1 MNGWG
6 VVWLVCAFLV
16 GSIPFGVIVAR
27 VFYGSD
33 IRREGS
39 GNIGAA
45 NALRSY
51 GRVAGIGVLA
61 LDALKGFFATWITSP
76 FGGAGPEAVAGLCAM
91 LGHCYSP
98 WLNFKGGK
106 GVATWLGVLLAL
118 QPLAALSFAIVWLL
132 IVVPTRY
139 ASLGSLLATLISGAV
154 LWWLEGETLVLGLVV
169 VVATGLVFWKH
180 RENIARL
187 RAGTE
192 NKIAFRRSGEAVDA
206 RTLPESQ

>member
-6 VVWLVCAFLV
+6 AVWLVCAFFV
-16 GSIPFGVIVAR
+16 GSIPFGVIVAAI
-27 VFYGSD
+27 FYRSD

-51 GRVAGIGVLA
+51 GKTAGIAVLA
-61 LDALKGFFATWITSP
+61 LDALKGFFATWITAP
-76 FGGAGPEAVAGLCAM
+76 FGGAGPEAVAGLCAT

-98 WLNFKGGK
+98 WLGFKGGK

-118 QPLAALSFAIVWLL
+118 QPLAALSFAIAWLA
-132 IVVPTRY
+132 IVVPSRY
-139 ASLGSLLATLISGAV
+139 ASLGSLVATVVSGAV
-154 LWWLEGETLVLGLVV
+154 LWWLEGQALVIGLVV
-169 VVATGLVFWKH
+169 LAATALIFWKH

-187 RAGTE
+187 RAGRE
-192 NKIAFRRSGEAVDA
+192 NKIAFRRSDSVDA
-206 RTLPESQ
+206 RTLPG

>member
-1 MNGWG
+1 VNLWG
-6 VVWLVCAFLV
+6 VVWLLCAFLV
-16 GSIPFGVIVAR
+16 GSIPFGVLVAR
-27 VFYGSD
+27 VFYRSD

-51 GRVAGIGVLA
+51 GKTAGIAVLV
-61 LDALKGFFATWITSP
+61 LDALKGFFATWVTGP
-76 FGGAGPEAVAGLCAM
+76 FGGIGPEAVAGFCAM

-118 QPLAALSFAIVWLL
+118 QPLAALSFAVVWLAL
-132 IVVPTRY
+132 VIPTRY
-139 ASLGSLLATLISGAV
+139 ASLGSLVATVVSGAV
-154 LWWLEGETLVLGLVV
+154 LWWLEPGGSVIIGC
-169 VVATGLVFWKH
+169 VAVAATALIFWKH

-192 NKIAFRRSGEAVDA
+192 SKLVLRRSDPVEP
-206 RTLPESQ
+206 RTLPG

>member
-6 VVWLVCAFLV
+6 AVWLACAFFV
-16 GSIPFGVIVAR
+16 GSIPFGVIVAAI
-27 VFYGSD
+27 FYRSD

-51 GRVAGIGVLA
+51 GKTAGIAVLA
-61 LDALKGFFATWITSP
+61 LDALKGFFATWITAP
-76 FGGAGPEAVAGLCAM
+76 FGGAGPEAVAGLCAT

-98 WLNFKGGK
+98 WLGFKGGK

-118 QPLAALSFAIVWLL
+118 QPLAALSFAIAWLA
-132 IVVPTRY
+132 IVVPSRY
-139 ASLGSLLATLISGAV
+139 ASLGSLVATVVSGAV
-154 LWWLEGETLVLGLVV
+154 LWWLEGQALVIGLVV
-169 VVATGLVFWKH
+169 LAATALIFWKH

-187 RAGTE
+187 RAGRE
-192 NKIAFRRSGEAVDA
+192 NKIAFRRSDSVDA
-206 RTLPESQ
+206 RTLPG

>member
-1 MNGWG
+1 
-6 VVWLVCAFLV
+6 LV
-16 GSIPFGVIVAR
+16 
-27 VFYGSD
+27 
-33 IRREGS
+33 
-39 GNIGAA
+39 
-45 NALRSY
+45 
-51 GRVAGIGVLA
+51 
-61 LDALKGFFATWITSP
+61 
-76 FGGAGPEAVAGLCAM
+76 
-91 LGHCYSP
+91 
-98 WLNFKGGK
+98 
-106 GVATWLGVLLAL
+106 
-118 QPLAALSFAIVWLL
+118 
-132 IVVPTRY
+132 VVPTRY